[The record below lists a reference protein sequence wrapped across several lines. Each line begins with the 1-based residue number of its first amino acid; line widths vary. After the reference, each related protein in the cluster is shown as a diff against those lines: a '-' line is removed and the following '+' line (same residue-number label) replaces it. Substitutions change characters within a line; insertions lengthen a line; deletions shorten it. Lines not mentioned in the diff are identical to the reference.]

1 MKQKYN
7 WDEEHKEP
15 DHYKIGVGFFATKGI
30 ILRNILEDDRLKNKI
45 YASIDNKEALEND
58 WIKVEGI
65 VKDAKKFRENIS

>member
-30 ILRNILEDDRLKNKI
+30 ILEDDRLKNNI
-45 YASIDNKEALEND
+45 YASIDKKEALEND
-58 WIKVEGI
+58 WIKVKGI
-65 VKDAKKFRENIS
+65 V